1 MGEHRVTRSVNGD
14 WLVLNP
20 AGTAIST
27 HVTQRAAWRQADR
40 LNGEAISVGEDWSH
54 YVAKAR

>member
-1 MGEHRVTRSVNGD
+1 MGGFRVTRSVNGE

-20 AGTAIST
+20 AGTAIGT
-27 HVTQRAAWRQADR
+27 FATQREAWRDADKF
-40 LNGEAISVGEDWSH
+40 NGEAISVGEDWSH